1 LSLGGILINHLF
13 ALRKLKSTDRTFLK
27 TILQNKQ
34 LMLLGWGKTYTDI
47 EVAQWFQRI
56 QAEYISNGYS
66 YYIVEKIDSNQLIG
80 IAGLLKTTIN
90 KQEYTEIAYIVKEE
104 FQKHGYATLIS
115 KQLIELAFNKFQL
128 TQVIAQSNVENF
140 ASQKVIKN
148 IGMTYDFS
156 YLRLQNNR
164 ACEYQVYSIKANS
177 KIE

>member
-1 LSLGGILINHLF
+1 
-13 ALRKLKSTDRTFLK
+13 
-27 TILQNKQ
+27 
-34 LMLLGWGKTYTDI
+34 M
-47 EVAQWFQRI
+47 
-56 QAEYISNGYS
+56 
-66 YYIVEKIDSNQLIG
+66 
-80 IAGLLKTTIN
+80 KTTIN

-128 TQVIAQSNVENF
+128 TQIIAQSNVENF